1 MTRLKRLE
9 VPGHWPIEKKTKK
22 YTVTSMPGPHA
33 RSRSLTIAV
42 VLREVLGFA
51 ENLREVREILN
62 AGAVKVDGHV
72 GKKTGFPV
80 GLMDVLTIGEEHYRV
95 LPGKH
100 GLYIKR
106 LEKKE
111 AGFKLQKISGKTTIK
126 KGKTQLHFHDG
137 TNLIADGSYR
147 TGDVAV
153 FDMGTQKIRD
163 IIKQE
168 RGAKVVVIKG
178 NSRGAVGE
186 LEEIKT
192 VKGPG
197 PNIATIAAA
206 GRKITLPL
214 DYVFPVGK
222 TEPIIALGEDEGV
235 L

>member
-42 VLREVLGFA
+42 VLREMLGFA
-51 ENLREVREILN
+51 ENLKEVREMLN

-72 GKKTGFPV
+72 RKKTGFPV
-80 GLMDVLTIGEEHYRV
+80 GLMDVLTIGGEHYRV

-100 GLYIKR
+100 GLYLRR

-111 AGFKLQKISGKTTIK
+111 AGFKLQKIAGKTTIK
-126 KGKTQLHFHDG
+126 KGATQIHFHDG
-137 TNLIADGSYR
+137 TNIIADAKCK

-153 FDMGTQKIRD
+153 FDIESRKIRD
-163 IIKQE
+163 MIKQE
-168 RGAKVVVIKG
+168 KGAAVVVIKG
-178 NSRGAVGE
+178 NNRGAAGT
-186 LEEIKT
+186 LEEIKS

-197 PNIATIAAA
+197 PNIATIDAA

-222 TEPIIALGEDEGV
+222 TEPIIALGEDEA
-235 L
+235 